1 MNNDFSNINSEAD
14 LEKATQDISE
24 RIAYSRQQIKKE
36 SRDLPRSVAR
46 EAIRK
51 TAPWVVGAAAGLV
64 ATLLVR
70 KLIRHSKPVPKAA
83 SSLMSS
89 ATASPVKS
97 KVASAIAI
105 QLLPIAGVLLKNWIS
120 KRRTANAVKHQ
131 H

>member
-24 RIAYSRQQIKKE
+24 KIAYSRQQIKKE
-36 SRDLPRSVAR
+36 SRNLPRSVAR

-51 TAPWVVGAAAGLV
+51 TAPWVMGAAAGLV

-70 KLIRHSKPVPKAA
+70 KLIRRSKPVPKAA
-83 SSLMSS
+83 SLMSS
-89 ATASPVKS
+89 ATAAPVNS
-97 KVASAIAI
+97 KIASAIAI

-120 KRRTANAVKHQ
+120 KRRATNAVKHQ